1 MFCANCG
8 KKIGENQK
16 FCGNCGAMNPNYKN
30 NDDLRNIVSSA
41 AQGNEIAMEKI
52 YNLTY
57 RQGFAIALQMVKN
70 EQDAMDLMQDAYL
83 SAFKNLS
90 KIEKPEKL
98 KSWFN
103 CIVANKC
110 RDWLKKKKPQLFS
123 DIAMEDDDREFEET
137 IADERVTFS
146 PENSIDYSET
156 KRLMKAILDSLPED
170 QKLCVLM
177 YYYEE
182 LSVGE
187 IAEALE
193 CSTGTVKSRLNYARK
208 KIKNDVE
215 ELEKKGTKLY
225 SIAPIPFILWMLR
238 TSEEELSIPKEFGKN
253 IAKNVAG
260 ENIKANINGEKRKA
274 AEEVVKKGAKE
285 SAKKVVGKALRK
297 KIIAGIAGVAVVG
310 GAFAG
315 YEVYQHTL
323 ENGNPE
329 SVVTSEKKKDAS
341 EKSKNE
347 KKEEIEE
354 FTLTD
359 EQINEIEQVSAW
371 FDYLQKEQDGFTT
384 RKNYTLTMEK
394 NNLPEDV
401 IKEVADGII
410 CTDDSIG
417 EEAGEGDFLEIQET
431 LRTEEC
437 IDLLKNTFGYD
448 AKDENDVKKF
458 FTQKEEDSFIFE
470 KAPSGSADTI
480 YETKRFAQTGKDEYH
495 FYTEV
500 KPYGD
505 FGYNVAGVMDIT
517 AHKNEKSK
525 IGGFVFDKIEF
536 ITDDLSNS
544 SALVE
549 NIVADMLRAKEE
561 KSGEVD
567 YIRRGSYDVNQL
579 SNQEFLTYANLVMN
593 QADCLKNERTMI
605 KSEMDTYGA
614 DSLSQSTY
622 DDFCKN
628 TLGRSE
634 EYNIL
639 EVNEIENGNVRFVGQ
654 RYDALYVVED
664 AQIFQSYDGN
674 VKVKG
679 NLKYYAGGE
688 QQKAFIATGYANKN
702 SRIGIVI
709 DKIQIEEEKVVNLD
723 EEQIKKIELAARIF
737 DEFQREQNIYERTD
751 YSLEI
756 EKDNM
761 SSDEWKNVVAGI
773 VCTDDSIGEFVMNDE
788 DGDRVEKLNVSEC
801 QKLLKNTFGYN
812 VKSDKELEN
821 IFELNNDSTITL
833 KHKGAEKMKV
843 EYNGVSYE
851 VYKVVQISENA
862 YRFYVYVSSAFRVGQ
877 PLAMEGTM
885 EIIGHKNEKSI
896 ISGFI
901 FDSID
906 FKAYEN
912 GKMNYE

>member
-1 MFCANCG
+1 MYEGKRGRKMFCANCG
-8 KKIGENQK
+8 KEIGENQK

-30 NDDLRNIVSSA
+30 NDDLKNIVSSA

-57 RQGFAIALQMVKN
+57 RQGFAIALQMVKD

-137 IADERVTFS
+137 IADERLTFS

-260 ENIKANINGEKRKA
+260 ENIKANMNGEKRKV

-285 SAKKVVGKALRK
+285 SAKKVAGKALRR

-323 ENGNPE
+323 EKGNPE

-525 IGGFVFDKIEF
+525 IGGFVFDKVEF
-536 ITDDLSNS
+536 TTS
-544 SALVE
+544 SETKVIGDIE
-549 NIVADMLRAKEE
+549 NILMHMIRAKAEL
-561 KSGEVD
+561 SGDVN
-567 YIRRGSYDVNQL
+567 YSPNGLYDVNQYT
-579 SNQEFLTYANLVMN
+579 NQEFVTYANMVMSSVGSLIN
-593 QADCLKNERTMI
+593 DRESVETEEGIHGER
-605 KSEMDTYGA
+605 
-614 DSLSQSTY
+614 SLAIEVY
-622 DDFCKN
+622 KDFCEN

-634 EYNIL
+634 KYDIDEENK
-639 EVNEIENGNVRFVGQ
+639 IENGKVIFGGFMYDVRFEILNEKIYQSLDGKIKITGIVKNW
-654 RYDALYVVED
+654 YV
-664 AQIFQSYDGN
+664 
-674 VKVKG
+674 
-679 NLKYYAGGE
+679 GE
-688 QQKAFIATGYANKN
+688 QEKSFIATGYASEK

-709 DKIQIEEEKVVNLD
+709 DKMQIEEEKTVN
-723 EEQIKKIELAARIF
+723 
-737 DEFQREQNIYERTD
+737 
-751 YSLEI
+751 
-756 EKDNM
+756 
-761 SSDEWKNVVAGI
+761 
-773 VCTDDSIGEFVMNDE
+773 
-788 DGDRVEKLNVSEC
+788 
-801 QKLLKNTFGYN
+801 
-812 VKSDKELEN
+812 
-821 IFELNNDSTITL
+821 
-833 KHKGAEKMKV
+833 
-843 EYNGVSYE
+843 
-851 VYKVVQISENA
+851 
-862 YRFYVYVSSAFRVGQ
+862 
-877 PLAMEGTM
+877 
-885 EIIGHKNEKSI
+885 
-896 ISGFI
+896 
-901 FDSID
+901 
-906 FKAYEN
+906 
-912 GKMNYE
+912 